1 MLTLSCSLI
10 TNSYDPMILS
20 TTSMQFF
27 LNFVHSPDGLVKS
40 VVEDD
45 AYDVVD
51 GFMLFV
57 DSVVVVS
64 VLDDIVCVTWMEDIN
79 ITV

>member
-1 MLTLSCSLI
+1 
-10 TNSYDPMILS
+10 MIVV
-20 TTSMQFF
+20 FY
-27 LNFVHSPDGLVKS
+27 FVHSPDGLVKS

-64 VLDDIVCVTWMEDIN
+64 VLDDIVCVS
-79 ITV
+79 